1 MFLLNCIGYL
11 LYLYMSLIFHS
22 CADLSNCT
30 LYIYIDFFIHIF
42 IDSLKYL
49 AFEDWVHKTRL
60 PHHLW
65 LYRARKV
72 IGDVFMW
79 VSSLASFYDCFL
91 DFKVVLTV
99 IFIAFHFIRTYYSP
113 FFFLFSNVVQRYEYK
128 MELSMCK
135 RCCLVQ

>member
-1 MFLLNCIGYL
+1 
-11 LYLYMSLIFHS
+11 MSLIFHS
-22 CADLSNCT
+22 CADLYNCT
-30 LYIYIDFFIHIF
+30 LYIYIDFFIHLF

-60 PHHLW
+60 TPPPLVVP
-65 LYRARKV
+65 RKKSDRSYIYV
-72 IGDVFMW
+72 LW

-99 IFIAFHFIRTYYSP
+99 IFIAFHFITTYYSP